1 MSAPGG
7 NELVV
12 LNKAFDRSVLPI
24 QYSTCF
30 DFRVL
35 ALLGTLIYIYISA
48 YIYALQVTIALL
60 DTSNQPTANHR
71 HFPTLHKIRR
81 ILKHLETL
89 HGSVGLHMNPVSRIA
104 HVL

>member
-48 YIYALQVTIALL
+48 YICTPSHHRSPGHKQSTNGKPQALPYITQ
-60 DTSNQPTANHR
+60 DQAN
-71 HFPTLHKIRR
+71 
-81 ILKHLETL
+81 LET
-89 HGSVGLHMNPVSRIA
+89 S
-104 HVL
+104 